1 MMLGAWTCGICMGMI
16 AATGAVSKH
25 YPSRAFAAGWAGA
38 AFVLAFQFSFGIGYV
53 RSDFEQNPRVRR

>member
-1 MMLGAWTCGICMGMI
+1 MGMI